1 MDVKIGVVYTAK
13 ELVVDTDQ
21 SVDDVVAAVEAAVAQ
36 KTTMLWLVDRRG
48 RRVGVP
54 ADKLAYVEF
63 GEDEGRKVGFGR
75 T

>member
-13 ELVVDTDQ
+13 ELIVD
-21 SVDDVVAAVEAAVAQ
+21 VDGEADEVRSTVESALAGGDAV
-36 KTTMLWLVDRRG
+36 LWLVDRRG

-63 GEDEGRKVGFGR
+63 GGEETRRVGFGS
-75 T
+75 

>member
-13 ELVVDTDQ
+13 ELIVD
-21 SVDDVVAAVEAAVAQ
+21 VDGEADEVRSSIEKALAGGNAV
-36 KTTMLWLVDRRG
+36 LWLVDRKG

-63 GEDEGRKVGFGR
+63 GGEETRRVGFGS
-75 T
+75 